1 MTLNAPVDVISEWR
15 RAHLLRYLRF
25 YYTYILLFLGYDVSL
40 DAEWLISENHSE
52 NSLDKLEPKLYTAIL
67 DKIGVPHFEKDCHCR
82 RPSIG
87 NVILT
92 RMSSILIAQN

>member
-1 MTLNAPVDVISEWR
+1 MNVISKSR
-15 RAHLLRYLRF
+15 HAHLIIYQRF
-25 YYTYILLFLGYDVSL
+25 YYTYILVFSGYDVSL

-52 NSLDKLEPKLYTAIL
+52 NSLDKLDPKLYTAIL
-67 DKIGVPHFEKDCHCR
+67 DKIGVPHFEKDCYCR